1 MPIQLASA
9 GACFSMQLL
18 RLCQTLQVQRE
29 ADWIDGGFNV
39 HAAFRD
45 SCCVSIAT
53 RARAY

>member
-29 ADWIDGGFNV
+29 ADSRLEIDGGFN
-39 HAAFRD
+39 
-45 SCCVSIAT
+45 
-53 RARAY
+53 